1 MSPADLLIFQTQH
14 LCYTPVR
21 RASRP
26 GGGSRGNCLSARVE
40 KVKLNGKPLYNF
52 AISRWQRSRVD
63 MRNVT
68 TRPRFLSQGQG
79 LYDPLILGVSSSSYS
94 TMSQTATGHPA
105 STPERVHSVVG
116 TDDEAPVDIPLF
128 TLPIP
133 DEPIVTRKELWS
145 YYCTY
150 YSSSPRVCPL
160 LTT

>member
-1 MSPADLLIFQTQH
+1 MSLL
-14 LCYTPVR
+14 
-21 RASRP
+21 SRP
-26 GGGSRGNCLSARVE
+26 FDFSKSALVLHTGPSCLPARRRTAFPRVE

-52 AISRWQRSRVD
+52 AISRWQRSWVD

-116 TDDEAPVDIPLF
+116 KDDEAPMDIPLF
-128 TLPIP
+128 SLPIP

-145 YYCTY
+145 YYCMY
-150 YSSSPRVCPL
+150 YSCSPRVCP
-160 LTT
+160 